1 LILRAA
7 SFLYGAAAA
16 WRRRW
21 YAGHPQRQRRLA
33 RPVISVG
40 NLSVG
45 GSGKTPLVAALAQ
58 VLLDHG
64 ERPAVLTRGYARA
77 APTPGVT
84 VVSDGRRIVS
94 GLAASGDEALMLARC
109 LPRVAVLVGSNR
121 YESGRVAEESLGV
134 TVHLL
139 DDGFQHVRLG
149 RAVDLVAVNA
159 EDLSDRVLP
168 AGRLREPLAAAAAA
182 DAILTAAQP
191 EAIEAFREA
200 LGVRTIFQYRR
211 VLGEPRWLGE
221 GTEAG
226 LPGRTR
232 VFAVAGIA
240 RPQRFFAD
248 LTAAGWP
255 IAGTMAFR
263 DHHRFDAADLRRIR
277 DAARAAGAE
286 AVLTT
291 EKDGVRLEPLLAGER
306 IAAVPLILTLEPSF
320 TPWLLARLAA
330 Q

>member
-7 SFLYGAAAA
+7 SVVYGTAAA

-21 YAGHPQRQRRLA
+21 YTSNSARQRRLR

-58 VLLDHG
+58 LLLDHG

-77 APTPGVT
+77 ASAAGVT
-84 VVSDGRRIVS
+84 VVSDGRRIMS
-94 GLAASGDEALMLARC
+94 DLAASGDEALMLARR
-109 LPRVAVLVGSNR
+109 LAGVPVLVGVDR
-121 YESGRVAEESLGV
+121 YASGRMAEESLGA

-139 DDGFQHVRLG
+139 DDGFQHVRLA
-149 RAVDLVAVNA
+149 RAVDLVAASV
-159 EDLSDRVLP
+159 EDLSDHVLP

-182 DAILTAAQP
+182 DAILTMAHAGGLD
-191 EAIEAFREA
+191 EFRRS
-200 LGVRTIFQYRR
+200 LGVSTIFQYSRT
-211 VLGEPRWLGE
+211 LGEARWMGATLDAGPPRD
-221 GTEAG
+221 
-226 LPGRTR
+226 TR

-240 RPQRFFAD
+240 RPYRFFTD
-248 LTAAGWP
+248 LSAAGWSV
-255 IAGTMAFR
+255 AGTLSFR
-263 DHHRFDAADLRRIR
+263 DHHRFDAADLSRILE
-277 DAARAAGAE
+277 AARAAGAE

-306 IAAVPLILTLEPSF
+306 IAVVPLILTLESSF
-320 TPWLLARLAA
+320 SPWLLARLAA